1 MQVSLAIRER
11 RSTRAFLPDPISS
24 ETVRQ
29 FFELSKW
36 APSWANTQAWDVY
49 VVQGDALEQLRS
61 AFVLLGEHGV
71 AGESDLPMPTH
82 DWPDHLA
89 SRVDI
94 RGSAS
99 EVAGASLGVR
109 VGTPSVWTFYGAP
122 CLVLFAIDARLE
134 PTYATFDT
142 GLLVQTFCLA
152 AEDRGYATCIMATAV
167 RHADV
172 LHEAIPEAAGK
183 RFVVGVAVGMADHTA
198 VVNRGER
205 ARVDTDEIVTFVRG
219 EE

>member
-11 RSTRAFLPDPISS
+11 RSSRAFLPDPVPT

-29 FFELSKW
+29 IFELARW

-49 VVQGDALEQLRS
+49 VVQDEALEQLRS
-61 AFVLLGEHGV
+61 AFALLGEHSIP
-71 AGESDLPMPTH
+71 GESDLPMPSH
-82 DWPDHLA
+82 DWPEYLA
-89 SRVDI
+89 SRVDL
-94 RGSAS
+94 RSSAS

-109 VGTPSVWTFYGAP
+109 VGTPSIWSFYGAP
-122 CLVLFAIDARLE
+122 CLVLFAVDARLE
-134 PTYATFDT
+134 PTYAVFDT

-152 AEDRGYATCIMATAV
+152 AEDRGYATCVMATAV

-183 RFVVGVAVGMADHTA
+183 RFVVGVALGMADHTA

-205 ARVDTDEIVTFVRG
+205 SRVEVDEIVTFVSG
-219 EE
+219 Q

>member
-11 RSTRAFLPDPISS
+11 RSARAFLPDPVPTD
-24 ETVRQ
+24 TVRQ
-29 FFELSKW
+29 IVELAKW
-36 APSWANTQAWDVY
+36 APSWANIQAWDVY
-49 VVQGDALEQLRS
+49 VVQDEALDQLRG
-61 AFVLLGEHGV
+61 AFMLLGEHGV
-71 AGESDLPMPTH
+71 PGTSDLPMPSH
-82 DWPDHLA
+82 DWPEYLA

-94 RGSAS
+94 RSSAS

-109 VGTPSVWTFYGAP
+109 VGTPSIWNFYDAP
-122 CLVLFAIDARLE
+122 CLVLFAVDARLE
-134 PTYATFDT
+134 PTYAVFDT
-142 GLLVQTFCLA
+142 GLLVQTFCLV

-183 RFVVGVAVGMADHTA
+183 RFVVGVALGTADHAA

-205 ARVDTDEIVTFVRG
+205 SRAETDEILTFVRG